1 MVRHGVMVVGPA
13 STGKTTNINI
23 LAKTL
28 AQLHK
33 EGSTDFWHKP
43 VNMEWLNPKAVK
55 LDELFGYTKILTNEW
70 TDGIAAK
77 IIRENAKET
86 TDVK

>member
-1 MVRHGVMVVGPA
+1 
-13 STGKTTNINI
+13 
-23 LAKTL
+23 
-28 AQLHK
+28 
-33 EGSTDFWHKP
+33 
-43 VNMEWLNPKAVK
+43 MEWLNPKAVK

-77 IIRENAKET
+77 IMRENAKET